1 MAEKRAFLLALVC
14 MLASCSVIS
23 LKPEAA
29 HVEITAVPVKSN
41 TCQYMGE
48 VIGSEGHWYTFLF
61 IANRTLMQAAVD
73 DLRNQAA
80 AKGADT
86 VFIDEPHFFTSS
98 VTLLGLAYR
107 CRNRSPGK

>member
-1 MAEKRAFLLALVC
+1 MAPMMTTRLSLLFLVLL
-14 MLASCSVIS
+14 LASCGVAT

-29 HVEITAVPVKSN
+29 HVEITAEPVKSN
-41 TCQYMGE
+41 TCQYLGE

-61 IANRTLMQAAVD
+61 IANRVLMQAAID

-86 VFIDEPHFFTSS
+86 VFIDEPHVFSTS

-107 CRNRSPGK
+107 CKSK